1 MYRLVQ
7 FLSVCGFIMLFTSYW
22 LMGWVLLVLAGVIL
36 FRNSDEKGN
45 LNEGFKPDIE
55 KERQAYMKRKTAQVK
70 SNSSLPKH
78 TFLAYNNDI
87 LYEEVA
93 TRNDFHTMLTD
104 INLVNKTNSYTLAKK
119 DLLSR
124 IVGGLVTFTGE
135 ELDERGRDIKRGFYK
150 RDDEA
155 RKNAQVPGFDLVK
168 SEWVKIKGQ
177 SYPLYHRTHLVP
189 YRFCLNDGEFESVLF
204 TGTARLNSGFR
215 ADLKFIPN
223 DENHAKSVRQI
234 VKAVS
239 TNAFAFADSKNTQR
253 LSLDDFERAVGDL
266 VHRSAEAY
274 THTYKYGVECFYD
287 TDSLI
292 PSRVLAVLTDVTEK
306 KTLFAAVLENVI

>member
-55 KERQAYMKRKTAQVK
+55 KERQAYMKRKTAQAK
-70 SNSSLPKH
+70 PNSSLPKH
-78 TFLAYNNDI
+78 TFLAYNNDV
-87 LYEEVA
+87 LYDEVA
-93 TRNDFHTMLTD
+93 TRSDFHTMLTD
-104 INLVNKTNSYTLAKK
+104 TTLANKTNSYTLAKK
-119 DLLSR
+119 DSLGR
-124 IVGGLVTFTGE
+124 IIGGLVTFTGE
-135 ELDERGRDIKRGFYK
+135 ELDERGRDIKRGFYT
-150 RDDEA
+150 RDNEA
-155 RKNAQVPGFDLVK
+155 RKNAKVPGFDLVK
-168 SEWVKIKGQ
+168 SEWVKIKDQ

-223 DENHAKSVRQI
+223 DETHAKNVRQI

-239 TNAFAFADSKNTQR
+239 TNAFAFSDSKNTQR

-292 PSRVLAVLTDVTEK
+292 PSRVLAVLTDVTDK

>member
-1 MYRLVQ
+1 MYRIAQ
-7 FLSVCGFIMLFTSYW
+7 FLSVSGAIMLFTSFRF
-22 LMGWVLLVLAGVIL
+22 MGVVLLILAGVIL
-36 FRNSDEKGN
+36 YKNSDEKGN

-55 KERQAYMKRKTAQVK
+55 KERQAYMKRKAA
-70 SNSSLPKH
+70 NFPKH

-93 TRNDFHTMLTD
+93 TREDFHKMLTD
-104 INLVNKTNSYTLAKK
+104 VSLVHKTNSYSLAKK
-119 DLLSR
+119 DSLGR
-124 IVGGLVTFTGE
+124 IVGGFVTFTGE

-150 RDDEA
+150 RDDEV
-155 RKNAQVPGFDLVK
+155 RKNAQVPGFALVK
-168 SEWVKIKGQ
+168 SEWVNLKGQ

-223 DENHAKSVRQI
+223 DETHAKNVRQI

-239 TNAFAFADSKNTQR
+239 SNAFAFADSKNTQR

-287 TDSLI
+287 TDILI

>member
-7 FLSVCGFIMLFTSYW
+7 FLSVCGAIMLFTSYW
-22 LMGWVLLVLAGVIL
+22 LMAWVLLVLAGVIL
-36 FRNSDEKGN
+36 FKNSDEKGN
-45 LNEGFKPDIE
+45 LKEGFKPDIE
-55 KERQAYMKRKTAQVK
+55 KERQAYMKRKNA
-70 SNSSLPKH
+70 NFPKH

-93 TRNDFHTMLTD
+93 TREDFHKMLTD
-104 INLVNKTNSYTLAKK
+104 VSLVHKTNSYTLAKK
-119 DLLSR
+119 DLLDR
-124 IVGGLVTFTGE
+124 IVGGLITFTGE
-135 ELDERGRDIKRGFYK
+135 EIDERGRDIKRGFYS
-150 RDDEA
+150 RDNEA
-155 RKNAQVPGFDLVK
+155 RKSAQVPGFALVK
-168 SEWVKIKGQ
+168 SEWVDIKGQ

-189 YRFCLNDGEFESVLF
+189 FRYCLNDGEFGDVMF

-215 ADLKFIPN
+215 ADIKFIPN
-223 DENHAKSVRQI
+223 DENHAKNVRQI
-234 VKAVS
+234 LQAVS

-287 TDSLI
+287 NESLI
-292 PSRVLAVLTDVTEK
+292 PSRVLVVLTDVTDK
-306 KTLFAAVLENVI
+306 KILFAATLENVI

>member
-1 MYRLVQ
+1 MYRIVQ
-7 FLSVCGFIMLFTSYW
+7 FLSVCGAIMLFTSYW
-22 LMGWVLLVLAGVIL
+22 LMGWVLLLLAGVIL

-55 KERQAYMKRKTAQVK
+55 KERQAYMKSKNA
-70 SNSSLPKH
+70 NFPKH

-87 LYEEVA
+87 LYDEVA
-93 TRNDFHTMLTD
+93 TREDFHKLLTD
-104 INLVNKTNSYTLAKK
+104 IALVNSKTNSYTLAKK
-119 DLLSR
+119 DSLGR
-124 IVGGLVTFTGE
+124 IIGGLVTFTGE

-306 KTLFAAVLENVI
+306 KTLFAAVLENVV